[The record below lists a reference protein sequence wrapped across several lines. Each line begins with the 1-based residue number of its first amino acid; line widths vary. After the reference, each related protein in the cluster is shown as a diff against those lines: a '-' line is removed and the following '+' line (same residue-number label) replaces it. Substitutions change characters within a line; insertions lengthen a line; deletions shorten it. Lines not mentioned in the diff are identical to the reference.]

1 MLRRFPFRLMD
12 LIHYFDIVLA
22 DARPTHIIIHTI
34 IFAFLFISIS
44 EIYISTVHSIRIQG
58 YRKFFITKFKCFPF
72 VKYFIS
78 VAKAKTIQKIQD
90 DFQMKKR
97 RKKKKLKRLPR
108 SGLTR
113 SEIMEQAQVRRSWDT
128 YGKLETQKCLV
139 QSTCQIAKISKFA
152 TVYTPFLPTPIHY
165 TEIPSLLFVAWKQK
179 LLL

>member
-12 LIHYFDIVLA
+12 LLHYFDIVLA

-58 YRKFFITKFKCFPF
+58 YRKFFIAKFKCFPF

-90 DFQMKKR
+90 DFQMKK
-97 RKKKKLKRLPR
+97 KKKPGEVEAFTAFWAYK
-108 SGLTR
+108 
-113 SEIMEQAQVRRSWDT
+113 E
-128 YGKLETQKCLV
+128 
-139 QSTCQIAKISKFA
+139 
-152 TVYTPFLPTPIHY
+152 
-165 TEIPSLLFVAWKQK
+165 
-179 LLL
+179 